1 MAESIECAVIG
12 AGVIGLAAARAL
24 ARGGKEVIVLEA
36 GDAIGKETSSRNSE
50 IIHAGIYYPPQ
61 SLKAR
66 LCVRGR
72 KLIYDYLKVHGIEH
86 HICGKLIV
94 AVDDGEIA
102 LLRGLMERG
111 TENGADDLKWL
122 EGSEA
127 ETIEPE
133 LRCRA
138 AVLSPSTGIFDSH
151 AFMLSLQGDAEKHGA
166 AFAFMAPVSGGR
178 VSDNGILLNV
188 GGGAPM
194 DLLCRTVINSAGHG
208 AWDVA
213 AAIDGFP
220 AAMVPPHHLAKGSYF
235 YLSGKAPFERLIYPA
250 PGAATLGLHYTR
262 DLGGQGRFGP
272 DIEWVDEIDYAVDAA
287 RSAGFL
293 AAISR
298 YWPPA
303 ESRELVPG
311 YAGVRPKIQAPGEK
325 ARDFMI
331 QGEAEHGISGLIN
344 LFGIESPGL
353 TSSLAIAEKIVR
365 MLAYE

>member
-1 MAESIECAVIG
+1 MTESIECAVIG

-24 ARGGKEVIVLEA
+24 ARDGKEVIVLEA
-36 GDAIGKETSSRNSE
+36 GEIIGAETSSRNSE
-50 IIHAGIYYPPQ
+50 IIHAGIYYPPR

-86 HICGKLIV
+86 NICGKLIV
-94 AVDDGEIA
+94 AVDDGETA
-102 LLRGLMERG
+102 MLRGLMEKG
-111 TENGADDLKWL
+111 TENGVDDMEWL
-122 EGSEA
+122 EGPA
-127 ETIEPE
+127 AALLEPA

-151 AFMLSLQGDAEKHGA
+151 AFMLSLRGDAEKHGA
-166 AFAFMAPVSGGR
+166 AIAFMAPVSGGR
-178 VSDNGILLNV
+178 LSDNGILLNV
-188 GGGAPM
+188 GGEAPM
-194 DLLCRTVINSAGHG
+194 DLFCRTVINSAGHG

-213 AAIDGFP
+213 AALDGFP
-220 AAMVPPHHLAKGSYF
+220 AALVPPHHLAKGSYF

-250 PGAATLGLHYTR
+250 PGAASLGLHYTR

-272 DIEWVDEIDYAVDAA
+272 DVEWVDEIDYAVDAA
-287 RSAGFL
+287 RGAGFL

-303 ESRELVPG
+303 AACELVPG
-311 YAGVRPKIQAPGEK
+311 YAGVRPKIQAPGEE
-325 ARDFMI
+325 AHDFMI
-331 QGEAEHGISGLIN
+331 QGEAEHGVPGLVN

-353 TSSLAIAEKIVR
+353 TSSLAIAEEITN